1 MNGERSPDSY
11 RIHISNKQ
19 EMKKPKYVD
28 TIYNID
34 RRHGNAEMVRQI
46 VESEAEKYEDVE

>member
-34 RRHGNAEMVRQI
+34 RRHGNVEMVRQI
-46 VESEAEKYEDVE
+46 VESEAEKDEDVE